1 RDPAFGLL
9 LVLGVGGTQAE
20 LFPAVNAAV
29 LPTVSSRIA
38 AMIDSHPVLSRLLA
52 GYRGAEAGN
61 RDALIDV
68 VQRFAQW
75 GLDHGD
81 ELLEA
86 DVNPVMVNGTGA
98 VAVDARAVFGR

>member
-1 RDPAFGLL
+1 
-9 LVLGVGGTQAE
+9 
-20 LFPAVNAAV
+20 
-29 LPTVSSRIA
+29 
-38 AMIDSHPVLSRLLA
+38 MIDSHPVLNRLLA

-61 RDALIDV
+61 RDALVEV

-81 ELLEA
+81 GLREA
-86 DVNPVMVNGTGA
+86 DVNPVMVNGTEA